1 LKESSKLRCLC
12 LSLFKVNSNLL
23 LFTLISTF
31 GSALLSTSLFFVTFL
46 APESNSAE
54 AAAPLGPPDLAVRYS
69 MDIQNSFLTMSDGV
83 RIAVTYYLPKPLG
96 VETKDAVGRQGAAV
110 FSTQSAEKFPV
121 LFEMIPYRKDDS
133 FYGRD
138 YSLYSYF
145 VERGFLIVKADVR
158 GTGGSDGVLPNRE
171 YSDEELADA
180 QEIIRQIAKHPQ
192 SSGKVGMFGIS
203 WGAFNAIM
211 TSMDPPKELKAIL
224 AADGSD
230 DLYHDDVH
238 WIDGIL
244 HVDEYEMSID
254 HENAF
259 PQSPEYRIDEEYLK
273 NRFNREPWIFTYKR
287 NSKQSEFWK
296 KKSLRGQYHRM
307 QLPAFLIG
315 GLLDGYRDSIPRML
329 ENVKVPL
336 IARMGPW
343 NHAWPDNGEPAP
355 NYEWRA
361 EAIRWW
367 NHWLKDEDT
376 GILQEPRFAVFVRGS
391 QMPDKKLPK
400 SVGDWAFMDWPNK
413 KVGTSNWYPQSG
425 GRLSPKNASSLISEV
440 KHVNDP
446 LSGVELGFWW
456 GEPTGDVRKADEGAL
471 VFDSEPLTE
480 DKILLGLPI
489 VFLHAS
495 VNKDAAHFIARV
507 EDVFPD
513 GTVAFVTG
521 GALNGLNRVSAEN
534 PSPLK
539 PGEWMNLKIPLR
551 VTTWTLK
558 KGHRLRVAITN
569 NQFPMFFA
577 PMAVEMKVKVGTAAT
592 RVELPFVKP
601 SDLAPQIPRVG
612 QRPWPFELEIEPRKT
627 RPGFSE
633 GEGLDQVEVLDAPDG
648 LSRTVRWVMESD
660 YSIDP
665 FDGRGPTQYRNRV
678 KMVWT
683 VSKAIGY
690 SFLGKGIY
698 SLESKLSDSV
708 ELTSNLRM
716 DTDYFKTKLVFEKDL
731 SGSAKKTQSLKWIE
745 EFKRY

>member
-1 LKESSKLRCLC
+1 MF
-12 LSLFKVNSNLL
+12 LSNFLL
-23 LFTLISTF
+23 PVFFLIGLQTP
-31 GSALLSTSLFFVTFL
+31 GAK
-46 APESNSAE
+46 AAE
-54 AAAPLGPPDLAVRYS
+54 RSQPADLAVRYS
-69 MDIQNSFLTMSDGV
+69 MDIQNSYLTMPDGV
-83 RIAVTYYLPKPLG
+83 RIAVTYYLPKPLAG
-96 VETKDAVGRQGAAV
+96 G
-110 FSTQSAEKFPV
+110 QSAEKFPV

-145 VERGFLIVKADVR
+145 VERGFLIVKADMR
-158 GTGGSDGVLPNRE
+158 GTGGSDGVWPNRE

-180 QEIIRQIAKHPQ
+180 KEIIEQISKHPQ
-192 SSGKVGMFGIS
+192 SNGNVGMFGIS

-254 HENAF
+254 HENAL
-259 PQSPEYRIDEEYLK
+259 PKSSEYKVDEEYLK
-273 NRFNREPWIFTYKR
+273 NRLSREPWIFTYKR
-287 NSKQSEFWK
+287 KSKQSEFWK

-307 QLPAFLIG
+307 QVPAFLIG

-367 NHWLKDEDT
+367 NHWLKADDT
-376 GILQEPRFAVFVRGS
+376 GILQEPRFAVFIRDS
-391 QMPDKKLPK
+391 QVPDKKLQK
-400 SVGDWAFMDWPNK
+400 TDGNWAFMDWPNK
-413 KVGTSNWYPQSG
+413 KVRTSNWYPQIG
-425 GRLSPKNASSLISEV
+425 GRLSPKNASTRIAEV

-480 DKILLGLPI
+480 DQILLGLPT
-489 VFLHAS
+489 VFVQAS
-495 VNKDAAHFIARV
+495 VNKEAAHFIARV

-521 GALNGLNRVSAEN
+521 GALNGLNRGSAED

-551 VTTWTLK
+551 FSTWTFK
-558 KGHRLRVAITN
+558 KGHRIRVAITN

-577 PMAVEMKVKVGTAAT
+577 PMGVEMKVKVGTAAT
-592 RVELPFVKP
+592 RIELPMIKP
-601 SDLAPQIPRVG
+601 ADLAAQIPAVG
-612 QRPWPFELEIEPRKT
+612 QRPWPFELEIEPRKS

-633 GEGLDQVEVLDAPDG
+633 GEGLDQIEVIDAADG
-648 LSRTVRWVMESD
+648 LSRSLRWVMESD
-660 YSIDP
+660 YSIDRL
-665 FDGRGPTQYRNRV
+665 DSRGPTQFRNRV
-678 KMVWT
+678 AMEWT
-683 VSKAIGY
+683 LDVGELLQRFRGTSIYRIEMPKTEFILNSELAVSSYKSG
-690 SFLGKGIY
+690 LR
-698 SLESKLSDSV
+698 V
-708 ELTSNLRM
+708 EFQRSIDVLNQPQ
-716 DTDYFKTKLVFEKDL
+716 
-731 SGSAKKTQSLKWIE
+731 AKKKWIQDSRKL
-745 EFKRY
+745 F